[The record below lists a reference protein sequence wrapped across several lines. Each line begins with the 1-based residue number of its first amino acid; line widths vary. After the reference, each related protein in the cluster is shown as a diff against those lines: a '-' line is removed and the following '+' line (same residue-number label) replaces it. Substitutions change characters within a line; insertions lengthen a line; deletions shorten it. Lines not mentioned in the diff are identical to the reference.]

1 MTSKKRKKTPKK
13 KKEKKIESEDTLSML
28 KMALKG
34 SGKIVDEL
42 SVARKK
48 PPVEKKTPK
57 KKKEKEEKE
66 EKEEM
71 G

>member
-1 MTSKKRKKTPKK
+1 
-13 KKEKKIESEDTLSML
+13 ML

-48 PPVEKKTPK
+48 PPAEKKTPK

>member
-1 MTSKKRKKTPKK
+1 
-13 KKEKKIESEDTLSML
+13 ML

-48 PPVEKKTPK
+48 PPIEKKTPK

-66 EKEEM
+66 EIEEKVEEEVKM
-71 G
+71 NMEEEKVE